1 MGTNVLSNVL
11 FIKDP
16 TAFPPDVN
24 QEETI
29 YALAK
34 TNKLVVLLSH
44 GNAYS
49 FTEGFILPDN
59 VKLVPYSLDSFDSIT
74 QCVILLCEI
83 LKEHDID
90 LHSRFL
96 DRSVSLPLVLSGAIL
111 KTNNNTTVNFVNDK
125 EQFKQLKIVKPSN
138 PTQEESKWDLL

>member
-1 MGTNVLSNVL
+1 MGNNILSHVV

-16 TAFPPDVN
+16 TSFPADVN
-24 QEETI
+24 QEEAI
-29 YALAK
+29 YALSK
-34 TNKLVVLLSH
+34 VNKLVILLSH
-44 GNAYS
+44 GNAYN

-90 LHSRFL
+90 LHSRYL
-96 DRSVSLPLVLSGAIL
+96 DGSVALPLVLSGAIL
-111 KTNNNTTVNFVNDK
+111 KTDNNTTVHFINDEK
-125 EQFKQLKIVKPSN
+125 QFKELKIVKPSN
-138 PTQEESKWDLL
+138 PIQDESKWDLL